1 MQYSDE
7 EKKLDIRYEGDR
19 FSSHAI
25 PLSLIDDLKSINA
38 MILDVACEIYR
49 EKHKAKCVPRKFR
62 EKYGL
67 SLRGVTKGSAV
78 ASLVATPSE
87 QKRLFGTEGDEC
99 IDEAI
104 SEVMTCISGG
114 SSVYN
119 SIILPRVRTMGSSLK
134 EDESM
139 NFIHGDTV
147 AVYNQRIRRNLIG
160 TVQPI
165 ETHELIYGKITEV
178 DGGRG
183 SFKLSVVPEKT
194 TKRVDF
200 DFDVLPDG
208 SELEIGTML
217 GAKIAVKGSFEEK
230 GDGTKRCREI
240 DFIEILEPLNVE
252 YRLLE
257 LTSLRRGWGEYG
269 DELPPDGKRIN
280 RLIDKYDEFGS
291 SLKNPYIYPT
301 ADGNLE
307 MEWKSTDILSMD
319 LNLQSLSGVLYSGD
333 EEIVIDLNESEG
345 WECLISK
352 VGENAI

>member
-1 MQYSDE
+1 MQFGDE

-19 FSSHAI
+19 FSNHAI
-25 PLSLIDDLKSINA
+25 PLSLIDDLKSVNA

-49 EKHKAKCVPRKFR
+49 RRHKTKCVPRKFR
-62 EKYGL
+62 EEHSL
-67 SLRGVTKGSAV
+67 SLGRVAKGSAV
-78 ASLVATPSE
+78 ASLVTTTSE
-87 QKRLFGTEGDEC
+87 QKRLFGTEGNEC

-104 SEVMTCISGG
+104 SEIMACIAGG
-114 SSVYN
+114 PSVYN
-119 SIILPRVRTMGSSLK
+119 SLILPRVRTMGSSLK

-139 NFIHGDTV
+139 NFIHGDTI
-147 AVYNQRIRRNLIG
+147 AVYNQKIRRNLIG
-160 TVQPI
+160 AVEPI
-165 ETHELIYGKITEV
+165 EIHELIYGKITEV

-183 SFKLSVVPEKT
+183 SFKLSVVPERS

-200 DFDVLPDG
+200 DFDVLPNG
-208 SELEIGTML
+208 NELEIGTML
-217 GAKIAVKGSFEEK
+217 GTKIVVNGTFEEK
-230 GDGTKRCREI
+230 GDGTKRCRGI
-240 DFIEILEPLNVE
+240 DSIEILEPLNVE

-257 LTSLRRGWGEYG
+257 LASLKRGWGEYG
-269 DELPPDGKRIN
+269 DELPPDSERIN

-307 MEWKSTDILSMD
+307 MEWKSADILSMD

-333 EEIVIDLNESEG
+333 EEIIIDLNESEG

>member
-1 MQYSDE
+1 MQPSDE
-7 EKKLDIRYEGDR
+7 EKKLEIRYEGDR

-49 EKHKAKCVPRKFR
+49 DKHKTKCVPKKFR
-62 EKYGL
+62 EEYGL

-78 ASLVATPSE
+78 ASLVATTSE

-99 IDEAI
+99 IDKAI
-104 SEVMTCISGG
+104 SEVMACISGG
-114 SSVYN
+114 SSAYN

-147 AVYNQRIRRNLIG
+147 AVYNQKIRRNLIG
-160 TVQPI
+160 AVEPI
-165 ETHELIYGKITEV
+165 ETRELIYGKITEV
-178 DGGRG
+178 DGDRG
-183 SFKLSVVPEKT
+183 SFKLSIVPEKS

-200 DFDVLPDG
+200 DLDVLPNN

-217 GAKIAVKGSFEEK
+217 GTKIIVNGTFEEK
-230 GDGTKRCREI
+230 GDGTKKCREI
-240 DFIEILEPLNVE
+240 DFIKILEPLNVE

-257 LTSLRRGWGEYG
+257 LASLKKGWGEYG
-269 DELPPDGKRIN
+269 DELPPNGERIN
-280 RLIDKYDEFGS
+280 RLIDKYGEFGS

-319 LNLQSLSGVLYSGD
+319 LNLQSLSGILYSGD
-333 EEIVIDLNESEG
+333 EEIVIDLNESKG
-345 WECLISK
+345 WKCLISK